1 MAKVLIVEDVRSELE
16 LMKSSVASLGHEVI
30 TASDGEEAAQAIQR
44 EPPDLILLDVVLPKI
59 NGFEICRQLKQ
70 DRLLRK
76 IPVILVS
83 GKSTKADIFWGKKQ
97 GADEYLPKPVRP
109 EELLHLVQ
117 RYLI

>member
-1 MAKVLIVEDVRSELE
+1 MAKVLIVDDVRSELE

-30 TASDGEEAAQAIQR
+30 TAADGEEAERLIQR
-44 EPPDLILLDVVLPKI
+44 DRPDLILLDVVLPKI

-70 DRLLRK
+70 DQRLRK

-83 GKSTKADIFWGKKQ
+83 GKNAKADIFWGKKQ
-97 GADEYLPKPVRP
+97 GADEYLPKPVRH
-109 EELLHLVQ
+109 EELIQLVK